1 MHRFFASCLVL
12 PVLAAC
18 GSKAAQA
25 AEDPLKTPLGLEKA
39 PPLVVAAD
47 NPLTAAKV
55 ELGKQ
60 LFFDP
65 RLSGTGKM
73 SCSSCHLPELA
84 FTDGQPLST
93 KDDGKANTRNS
104 PTMHNV
110 GYLDRLYWDG
120 RAKTLEL
127 NVEAAWKSQIGGKPD
142 AAAAAIAAVPAYQK
156 AFTEA
161 FNAPATP
168 DTIVKALA
176 SFLRNLRSGD
186 SEFDRWQAGKE
197 NKVSDA
203 AKAGYELFTTKAGC
217 ILCHTPPLFTDKIFH
232 NVGIGMKAENPDIG
246 AAGEKAFNDPS
257 KKGQFKTPT
266 LRDVAKTGPYLHDG
280 SAKTLAEVVK
290 IMSSG
295 GIDNPNKDLQ
305 MVNRGVTDEEQAQI
319 VAFLETLTGNVPW
332 QAPVVPK

>member
-18 GSKAAQA
+18 SSKDAKA
-25 AEDPLKTPLGLEKA
+25 AEDPLKAPLGLE
-39 PPLVVAAD
+39 PLALVTAAD
-47 NPLTAAKV
+47 NPLTAAKI

-73 SCSSCHLPELA
+73 SCSSCHLPEKA

-120 RAKTLEL
+120 RATTLEK
-127 NVEAAWKSQIGGKPD
+127 NVAAAWTAQIGGKPD
-142 AAAAAIAAVPAYQK
+142 AAAAAIAAVPAYAK

-161 FNAPATP
+161 FNAPP
-168 DTIVKALA
+168 SQDTIVKAIA

-203 AKAGYELFTTKAGC
+203 AKAGFDLFRTKAGC
-217 ILCHTPPLFTDKIFH
+217 AVCHTPPLFTDKIFH

-257 KKGQFKTPT
+257 MKGRFKTPM

-295 GIDNPNKDLQ
+295 GIDNPNKDPL
-305 MVNRGVTDEEQAQI
+305 MMPRGLTDEEQAQL